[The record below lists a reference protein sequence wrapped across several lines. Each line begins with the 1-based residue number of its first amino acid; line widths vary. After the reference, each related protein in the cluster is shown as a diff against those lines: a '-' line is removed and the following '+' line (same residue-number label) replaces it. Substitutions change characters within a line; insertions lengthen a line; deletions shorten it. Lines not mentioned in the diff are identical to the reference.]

1 MLREKEEF
9 KRSLGF
15 WLWEL
20 TEKGFKKM
28 GQQFRARRSV
38 LFCIGVHEVLLGNVV
53 GGGTKL
59 STREEFSRKVLVER
73 QI

>member
-1 MLREKEEF
+1 
-9 KRSLGF
+9 
-15 WLWEL
+15 
-20 TEKGFKKM
+20 M